1 MMAMMLLA
9 TSSPAIADDF
19 GFDDDFE
26 VSGEIDGI
34 PVVFEYEVECV
45 EDDNDVDGLF
55 GEDFFDGLH
64 NDFDGS
70 IDEDDVECEMFLT
83 DIDAG

>member
-1 MMAMMLLA
+1 MTMMLLA

-26 VSGEIDGI
+26 VSGEIDGV

-45 EDDNDVDGLF
+45 EDDDDVDGLF
-55 GEDFFDGLH
+55 GEDSFDGLD

-70 IDEDDVECEMFLT
+70 IDEDDLECEAVLEG
-83 DIDAG
+83 IDVV